1 LPHRS
6 HWSLSQWRKHEK
18 SRTSAIERLEGA
30 IKSRTEVDNP
40 EWRENAIRLTL
51 DHTQATRNRRFPGT
65 SPPAPI
71 FLTFEPV
78 ETESSGLLPTLYQTV
93 LRMLLPPQTPQYPPR
108 SDPIPID
115 ELIPLFQCLPTH
127 IRISIARYCAIYRP
141 LEKRA
146 ILSLCTDERV
156 LGCPGELVIAGD
168 VNVTS
173 LLKDLD
179 ILRDESHETTSSAD
193 APIDWEEDDRP
204 RTHDAWNDPPPG
216 EPVPLHTLVLLRT
229 PLGKNL
235 LHSLPLSL
243 THLALLSIPSP
254 RGLTDHPGPS
264 AILYLPT
271 LLPSLVLLDVSYN
284 PWAKE
289 RYISK
294 WDLRKWSMMEILG
307 VRGCGFD
314 EGTPDLKGSVGWA
327 EKWRMDLYA
336 IGLSLQII
344 TNPLATF

>member
-1 LPHRS
+1 MD
-6 HWSLSQWRKHEK
+6 
-18 SRTSAIERLEGA
+18 
-30 IKSRTEVDNP
+30 VDHP

-51 DHTQATRNRRFPGT
+51 DHARATRNGRPLLT
-65 SPPAPI
+65 SSTAPI

-93 LRMLLPPQTPQYPPR
+93 LRMLLPPQALQYPPR
-108 SDPIPID
+108 SDPISLD
-115 ELIPLFQCLPTH
+115 DLIPLFHCLPAH

-141 LEKRA
+141 LEKEA
-146 ILSLCTDERV
+146 ILSLCTDEAGA

-173 LLKDLD
+173 LLKDLGVVK
-179 ILRDESHETTSSAD
+179 DEIQETMSATE
-193 APIDWEEDDRP
+193 APFHWDEDDRP
-204 RTHDAWNDPPPG
+204 RIHDAWDDSPPG
-216 EPVPLHTLVLLRT
+216 EAMPLHTLILLRT
-229 PLGKNL
+229 SLGRNL
-235 LHSLPLSL
+235 VQSLPLSL
-243 THLALLSIPSP
+243 THLALLAIPAPHS
-254 RGLTDHPGPS
+254 LTDHTGPS
-264 AILYLPT
+264 SILYLPT
-271 LLPSLVLLDVSYN
+271 LLPTLVLLDVSYN

-314 EGTPDLKGSVGWA
+314 EHEPDSKGSVGWT

-336 IGLSLQII
+336 IGRNLQII
-344 TNPLATF
+344 TDPWATL